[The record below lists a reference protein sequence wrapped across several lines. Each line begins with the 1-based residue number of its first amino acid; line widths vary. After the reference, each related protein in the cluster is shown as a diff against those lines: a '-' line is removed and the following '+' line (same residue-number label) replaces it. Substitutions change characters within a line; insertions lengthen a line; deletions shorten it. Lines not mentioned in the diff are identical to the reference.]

1 MPLLHLRYATWIITL
16 TGKWEEHLQ
25 TESKTMLELICE
37 LDKKYPG
44 FKDVFIPPKIE
55 KLNIRTAINLSR
67 SGIPTKGVIDPEEK
81 LFDND
86 MLLFY

>member
-1 MPLLHLRYATWIITL
+1 VLHLRYATWIITL
-16 TGKWEEHLQ
+16 TGKWEEYLE

-44 FKDVFIPPKIE
+44 FKDIFIPPEIG

-67 SGIPTKGVIDPEEK
+67 SGKPTKGVIDPEEK

>member
-1 MPLLHLRYATWIITL
+1 LPVLHLRYATWIITL
-16 TGKWEEHLQ
+16 TGKWEEYLE

-44 FKDVFIPPKIE
+44 FKDIFIPPEIG

-67 SGIPTKGVIDPEEK
+67 SGKPTKGVIDPEEK

>member
-1 MPLLHLRYATWIITL
+1 MPVLHLRYATWIITL
-16 TGKWEEHLQ
+16 TGKWEEYLE

-44 FKDVFIPPKIE
+44 FKDIFIPPEIG

-67 SGIPTKGVIDPEEK
+67 SGKPTKGVIDPEEK

>member
-1 MPLLHLRYATWIITL
+1 MPMLHLRYATWIITL
-16 TGKWEEHLQ
+16 TGKWEEYLE

-44 FKDVFIPPKIE
+44 FKDIFIPPEIG

-67 SGIPTKGVIDPEEK
+67 SGKPTRGVIDPEEK

>member
-1 MPLLHLRYATWIITL
+1 MLHLRYATWIITL
-16 TGKWEEHLQ
+16 TGKWEEYLE

-44 FKDVFIPPKIE
+44 FKDIFIPPEIG

-67 SGIPTKGVIDPEEK
+67 SGKPTKGVIDPEEK

>member
-1 MPLLHLRYATWIITL
+1 MPMLHLRYATWIITL
-16 TGKWEEHLQ
+16 TGKWEEYLE

-44 FKDVFIPPKIE
+44 FKDVFIPPEIG

-67 SGIPTKGVIDPEEK
+67 SGKPTKGVIDPEEK

>member
-1 MPLLHLRYATWIITL
+1 MLHLRYATWIITL
-16 TGKWEEHLQ
+16 TGKWEEYLE

-44 FKDVFIPPKIE
+44 FKDVFIPPEIG

-67 SGIPTKGVIDPEEK
+67 SGKPTKGVIDPEEK

>member
-1 MPLLHLRYATWIITL
+1 MPMLHLRYATWIITL
-16 TGKWEEHLQ
+16 TGKWEEYLE

-44 FKDVFIPPKIE
+44 FKDIFIPPEIG

-67 SGIPTKGVIDPEEK
+67 SGKPTKGVIDPEEK